1 MASVAPDQIN
11 LSYKVRLSEAFE
23 LSVSLSLPGKGI
35 TAIFGRSGSGKT
47 TLLRCIAGL
56 QASDEGR
63 LRVGATTW
71 QDEATCVP
79 THRRSIGYVFQENSL
94 LSHLN
99 VRRNLDYGYRRAAKP
114 GDTQAAIDL
123 MGIAGLLNQYPGQ
136 LSGGERQRVAIARAL
151 LVNPELLLLDEPLA
165 SLDTTSKQQVLPYLE
180 RMHADSDTPVIY
192 VSHALDEVT
201 RLADHLVILD
211 KGQVLA
217 DGSLEDVL
225 ALVDSQRSLGE
236 EAGVVVM
243 GVLTER
249 DPKWHLIK
257 VQLQD
262 GVIWL
267 RDQGEE
273 LGAEVRLR
281 ILARDISI
289 ASSEQT
295 DSSILNRLS
304 VTVEEICDDVD
315 EALALIRLS
324 SGTTPL
330 IARITRRSVAQLKLS
345 VGQRVW
351 AQVKS
356 VALAR

>member
-1 MASVAPDQIN
+1 VASIAPDQIN
-11 LSYKVRLSEAFE
+11 LSYKVRLSDTFE
-23 LSVSLSLPGKGI
+23 LSVSLSLPRQGI

-56 QASDEGR
+56 QASSKGR
-63 LRVGATTW
+63 LRVGATAW

-94 LSHLN
+94 LTHLN
-99 VRRNLDYGYRRAAKP
+99 VRKNLEYGFRRAANP
-114 GDTQAAIDL
+114 GNTQAAVDL
-123 MGIAGLLNQYPGQ
+123 MGITDLLDQYPDQ

-151 LVNPELLLLDEPLA
+151 LINPELLLLDEPLA

-180 RMHADSDTPVIY
+180 RIHAESDTPVIY

-217 DGSLEDVL
+217 DGPLEDVL
-225 ALVDSQRSLGE
+225 ALVDSQRTLGE
-236 EAGVVVM
+236 EAGVVVT
-243 GVLTER
+243 GVLTEK
-249 DPKWHLIK
+249 DPAWQLVK
-257 VQLQD
+257 VQLPD

-273 LGAEVRLR
+273 LGNEVRLR

-289 ASSEQT
+289 AKSEHS

-304 VTVEEICDDVD
+304 VTVDEICDDVD

-324 SGTTPL
+324 SGSTPL
-330 IARITRRSVAQLKLS
+330 IARITRRSVAQLNLS